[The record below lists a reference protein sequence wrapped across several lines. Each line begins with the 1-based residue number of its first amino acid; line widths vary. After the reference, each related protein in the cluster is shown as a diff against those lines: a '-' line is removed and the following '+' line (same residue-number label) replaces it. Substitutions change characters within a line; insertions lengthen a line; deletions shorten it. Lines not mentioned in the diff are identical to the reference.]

1 MWVIILH
8 GLGECCLSSTCF
20 MVQEI
25 TDSQIVP
32 MQLDERFYLPN
43 QVVNY
48 IESSQASG
56 IGKEGITKF

>member
-1 MWVIILH
+1 
-8 GLGECCLSSTCF
+8 